1 MNKMNKTLLS
11 ITIVA
16 SLGISGQSFAQE
28 DVIVNEAFVGDS
40 RSVVVKDSAGDCVRT
55 SSWSED
61 KKIIGC
67 GAEPAPEPVAE
78 AAPAPAPKVVT
89 ERVSLSAAALFAH
102 DSAVFHRDAQP
113 QLDEFAARVK
123 ALSSIQSVNIVGH
136 TDSSGSDAYNQGLSE
151 RRAASVKNFLIEQGV
166 DANIITTSGM
176 GESQPVASNATAEG
190 RAQNRRVE
198 VSFTG
203 TEKVQ

>member
-1 MNKMNKTLLS
+1 MNKTLLNLS
-11 ITIVA
+11 IVA
-16 SLGISGQSFAQE
+16 SIGISGQSFAHE
-28 DVIVNEAFVGDS
+28 GGTVNEAYVGDS
-40 RSVVVKDSAGDCVRT
+40 KSHIVTDGSGGCVRT

-61 KKIIGC
+61 KMIVGC
-67 GAEPAPEPVAE
+67 GLEPAAEPVAE
-78 AAPAPAPKVVT
+78 AAPAPKVVT

-102 DSAVFHRDAQP
+102 DSADFHRDAQP
-113 QLDEFAARVK
+113 QLDEFATRVN

-151 RRAASVKNFLIEQGV
+151 RRAASVKNFLIERGV

-176 GESQPVASNATAEG
+176 GESQPAASNATAEG

-203 TEKVQ
+203 TQKAE

>member
-1 MNKMNKTLLS
+1 MNKTLLS

-40 RSVVVKDSAGDCVRT
+40 RSVVVRDGAGDCVRT

-78 AAPAPAPKVVT
+78 PAPPPPEVVT

-102 DSAVFHRDAQP
+102 DSSVFHRDAQP
-113 QLDEFAARVK
+113 QLDEFANRVK
-123 ALSSIQSVNIVGH
+123 ALSSLKSVNIVGH
-136 TDSSGSDAYNQGLSE
+136 TDSTGTEEYNQALSE
-151 RRAASVKNFLIEQGV
+151 RRAASIKNYLIEQGV

-176 GESQPVASNATAEG
+176 GESQPIATNATAEG

-198 VSFTG
+198 ATFTG
-203 TEKVQ
+203 TKTVK

>member
-1 MNKMNKTLLS
+1 MNKTLLNL
-11 ITIVA
+11 TIVA
-16 SLGISGQSFAQE
+16 SLGFSAQSFAHE
-28 DVIVNEAFVGDS
+28 NGEINEAYVGDS
-40 RSVVVKDSAGDCVRT
+40 RSHVVTDSSGDCLRT

-61 KKIIGC
+61 KMTVGC
-67 GAEPAPEPVAE
+67 GAEPAAEPVAE
-78 AAPAPAPKVVT
+78 AAPAPKVVT
-89 ERVSLSAAALFAH
+89 ERVTLSAAALFDH

-113 QLDEFAARVK
+113 QLEEFATRVK

-166 DANIITTSGM
+166 DASIITTSGM
-176 GESQPVASNATAEG
+176 GESQPVADNSTKEG

-203 TEKVQ
+203 TETAK